1 MKTIDEVYE
10 QLKVALEKANYLIS
24 EDDYTWEESFYMI
37 VEKVEDDSQTFRL
50 TVRLEGEVIYAT
62 LDLKEIYVQEVFYD
76 ADFDYLPEGFEDEI
90 KFEADD
96 PELIEKLV
104 DFVGNIDFCGV
115 SDLVNDL
122 LDEIN
127 ELTEKYSVE
136 AISFLSKEL
145 DSRGYFVE

>member
-37 VEKVEDDSQTFRL
+37 VEKMEDDSQAFRL
-50 TVRLEGEVIYAT
+50 AVKLEDEVINAT
-62 LDLKEIYVQEVFYD
+62 LDLKEVYVQEMFYD
-76 ADFDYLPEGFEDEI
+76 ADFDYLPENFEDEI
-90 KFEADD
+90 EFEVDD

>member
-37 VEKVEDDSQTFRL
+37 VEKMEDDSQAFRL
-50 TVRLEGEVIYAT
+50 AVRLEDEVINAT
-62 LDLKEIYVQEVFYD
+62 LDLKEVYVQEMFYD
-76 ADFDYLPEGFEDEI
+76 ADFDYLPENFEDEI
-90 KFEADD
+90 EFEVDD

-145 DSRGYFVE
+145 DSRGYFVG

>member
-37 VEKVEDDSQTFRL
+37 VEKMEDDSQAFRL
-50 TVRLEGEVIYAT
+50 AVRLEDEVINAT
-62 LDLKEIYVQEVFYD
+62 LDLKKVYVQEMFYD
-76 ADFDYLPEGFEDEI
+76 ADFDYLPENFEDEI
-90 KFEADD
+90 EFEVDD

-145 DSRGYFVE
+145 DSRRYFVE

>member
-37 VEKVEDDSQTFRL
+37 VEKVEDDSQAFRL

-136 AISFLSKEL
+136 AISFLFKEL

>member
-24 EDDYTWEESFYMI
+24 EDDYTWEKSFYMI
-37 VEKVEDDSQTFRL
+37 VEKMEDDSQAFRL
-50 TVRLEGEVIYAT
+50 AVRLEDEVINAT
-62 LDLKEIYVQEVFYD
+62 LDLKKVYVQEMFYD
-76 ADFDYLPEGFEDEI
+76 ADFDYLPENFEDEI
-90 KFEADD
+90 EFEIDD

>member
-37 VEKVEDDSQTFRL
+37 VEKMEDDSQAFRL
-50 TVRLEGEVIYAT
+50 AVRLEDEVINAT
-62 LDLKEIYVQEVFYD
+62 LDLKEVYVQEMSYD
-76 ADFDYLPEGFEDEI
+76 ADFDYLPENFEDEI
-90 KFEADD
+90 EFEVDD

>member
-24 EDDYTWEESFYMI
+24 EDDYTGEESFYMI
-37 VEKVEDDSQTFRL
+37 VEKMEDDSQAFRL
-50 TVRLEGEVIYAT
+50 AVRLEDEVINAT
-62 LDLKEIYVQEVFYD
+62 LDLKEVYVQEMFYD
-76 ADFDYLPEGFEDEI
+76 ADFDYLPENFEDEI
-90 KFEADD
+90 EFEVDD

>member
-24 EDDYTWEESFYMI
+24 EDDYTWEESFYII
-37 VEKVEDDSQTFRL
+37 VEKMEDDSQAFRL
-50 TVRLEGEVIYAT
+50 AVRLEDEVINAT
-62 LDLKEIYVQEVFYD
+62 LDLKEVYVQEMFYD
-76 ADFDYLPEGFEDEI
+76 ADFDYLPENFEDEI
-90 KFEADD
+90 EFEVDD

>member
-1 MKTIDEVYE
+1 METIDEVYE

-37 VEKVEDDSQTFRL
+37 VEKMEDDSQAFRL
-50 TVRLEGEVIYAT
+50 AVRLEDEVINAT
-62 LDLKEIYVQEVFYD
+62 LDLKEVYVQEMFYD
-76 ADFDYLPEGFEDEI
+76 ADFDYLPENFEDEI
-90 KFEADD
+90 EFEVDD

>member
-37 VEKVEDDSQTFRL
+37 VEKMEDDSQAFRL
-50 TVRLEGEVIYAT
+50 AVRLKDEVINAT
-62 LDLKEIYVQEVFYD
+62 LDLKEVYVQEMFYD
-76 ADFDYLPEGFEDEI
+76 ADFDYLPENFEDEI
-90 KFEADD
+90 EFEVDD

>member
-37 VEKVEDDSQTFRL
+37 VEKMEDDSQAFRL
-50 TVRLEGEVIYAT
+50 AVRLEDEVINAT
-62 LDLKEIYVQEVFYD
+62 LDLKEVYVQEMFYD

-90 KFEADD
+90 EFEADD

>member
-10 QLKVALEKANYLIS
+10 QLKVALEKANYLIL

-37 VEKVEDDSQTFRL
+37 VEKMEDDSQAFRL
-50 TVRLEGEVIYAT
+50 AVRLKDEVINAT
-62 LDLKEIYVQEVFYD
+62 LDLKEVYVQEMFYD
-76 ADFDYLPEGFEDEI
+76 ADFDYLPENFEDEI
-90 KFEADD
+90 EFEVDD